1 MIRAVNGAENFLS
14 RLAVSAFLPGV
25 SDINRKPMRAIAP
38 RKVQLTTTRRQLAA
52 LLLAAM
58 TCVVALLVAI
68 VAGDH
73 AQPDHLDLRHISLIA
88 LVAGAG
94 FVAGLIVWHMT
105 SAARREARFAKAE
118 CLQLRRNLA
127 AADAIIR
134 AEPQVLIFWEQ
145 GQAVRI
151 VAHTLTMVPGL
162 PENQAEILRFGH
174 WLESTGAQSLKSG
187 LDQLFANGRSFNI
200 ILRTLAG
207 GTVEAEGRAAGGR
220 AVLRLK
226 DISGYKQELSK
237 ISDTHTS
244 LARDV
249 RTSRALM
256 NTLPMPV
263 WLRGPDGRIAWVN
276 SAYVAAVEAQSE
288 NEVLEKQIELLESRQ
303 RKAVTKVIGEGQS
316 YRDRV
321 HLVAGGE
328 RKPHDVVVLPVDDVT
343 AGAAIDVTAIET
355 VQGELERQIPAY
367 DRTLDRVE
375 TAVAIFNRE
384 QQLVFFNDPYYRL
397 WQLDPGWLKTQPS
410 DGAVLDRLREQG
422 KLPPVV
428 NYRDW
433 KAKVLAC
440 YQTGAELEDWWHLT
454 DGRILHVM
462 AEQRPEGG
470 VTYLFAD
477 ETERLSLESRYN
489 ALIDVQRET
498 LDSLK
503 EGVAVFG
510 TDGRLKLFNSA
521 FTAIWKI
528 APGQLTEGPHVDTV
542 IAQASLL
549 HNDAAT
555 WAKISRAATAFLDE
569 REPFEGQM
577 TRADQSVIDYAL
589 MPLPDGATLLTFAD
603 VTDAKRVERAL
614 VERNE
619 ALVAGDRLKT
629 QFIGHISYELRTP
642 LTNII
647 GFTELMASPFM
658 GDLNGKQREYIADI
672 MSSSKTLLA
681 IIDDILDLATLDA
694 GSVDLKLAPVGVRSI
709 IDAAILGIRERAIRA
724 RLTIDIAVADEVTEI
739 MVDEARARQI
749 LYNLLSNAVGFSKS
763 GETVQLT
770 CWRERGEII
779 FSVED
784 KGAGIPKDQ
793 IGRVFQ
799 RFESRSQGGK
809 HRGAGL
815 GLSIVKSLAELHG
828 GRVEIESEENRGTRV
843 TVRLPDMPLPVENI
857 RPARLARRN
866 PAA

>member
-1 MIRAVNGAENFLS
+1 
-14 RLAVSAFLPGV
+14 
-25 SDINRKPMRAIAP
+25 MRAIAP
-38 RKVQLTTTRRQLAA
+38 RRVQLTTTRRQLAA

-58 TCVVALLVAI
+58 AGVVALLVAI

-73 AQPDHLDLRHISLIA
+73 AQPDRLDLRHISLIA

-94 FVAGLIVWHMT
+94 FIAGLIVWHMT
-105 SAARREARFAKAE
+105 SAARREARYAKAE

-151 VAHTLTMVPGL
+151 VAHTLTSVPGL

-174 WLESTGAQSLKSG
+174 WLESAGAQTLKSG
-187 LDQLFANGRSFNI
+187 LDQLFANGRSFNL
-200 ILRTLAG
+200 ILRTLVG
-207 GTVEAEGRAAGGR
+207 GIVEAEGRAAGGR

-226 DISGYKQELSK
+226 DISGYKQELAK
-237 ISDTHTS
+237 ICDTHTS

-256 NTLPMPV
+256 NMLPMPV
-263 WLRGPDGRIAWVN
+263 WLRGLDGRIAWVN
-276 SAYVAAVEAQSE
+276 SAYVSAVEAQSE
-288 NEVLEKQIELLESRQ
+288 SEVLERQIELLESRQ
-303 RKAVTKVIGEGQS
+303 RKVVSKVIGEGKS

-328 RKPHDVVVLPVDDVT
+328 RKPHDIVVLPIDDVT

-355 VQGELERQIPAY
+355 VQGELERQIQAY

-384 QQLVFFNDPYYRL
+384 QQLVFFNDAYHKL
-397 WQLDPGWLKTQPS
+397 WTLDPAWLKTLPS

-462 AEQRPEGG
+462 AEQRPDGG
-470 VTYLFAD
+470 VTYLFVD

-521 FTAIWKI
+521 FKSIWQM
-528 APGQLTEGPHVDTV
+528 APAEGQHVDTV
-542 IAQASLL
+542 IAQVSLL
-549 HNDAAT
+549 HQDPAT
-555 WAKISRAATAFLDE
+555 WSKISRAATAFLDE

-577 TRADQSVIDYAL
+577 TRADQNVIDYAL

-603 VTDAKRVERAL
+603 VTDAKRAERAL

-619 ALVAGDRLKT
+619 ALIAGDRLKT

-658 GDLNGKQREYIADI
+658 GDLNGKQREYVADI

-694 GSVDLKLAPVGVRSI
+694 GSVDLKLAPVGVRSV

-724 RLTIDIAVADEVTEI
+724 KLTIDIAVADDVTEI

-770 CWRERGEII
+770 CWRERGEIV
-779 FSVED
+779 FTVED
-784 KGAGIPKDQ
+784 QGTGIPKDQ

-815 GLSIVKSLAELHG
+815 GLSIVKSLVELHG
-828 GRVEIESEENRGTRV
+828 GRVEIESEEQRGTRV
-843 TVRLPDMPLPVENI
+843 AVRLPDRPLPVENI
-857 RPARLARRN
+857 HPATLARRY